1 VQFTFQC
8 TSTFTVRNNSR
19 ILSLL
24 EIGKNTLHSFFYIR
38 LVSRLRVSVRLVAC
52 LQQLEDLLTPYS
64 LPYASQFSHPVGVEL
79 QEADA
84 VELRG
89 GGSAHVRGNVR
100 NAEAAHEG
108 WEVSRA

>member
-1 VQFTFQC
+1 M
-8 TSTFTVRNNSR
+8 
-19 ILSLL
+19 
-24 EIGKNTLHSFFYIR
+24 GKNTLHSFFYIR
-38 LVSRLRVSVRLVAC
+38 LVLVSRRCLRVSVRLVAC